1 MRAIFYEQSLK
12 EQKVFFRQKQQEQV
26 NKINDK
32 QKEILPSTLLCWI
45 LSWNLIK
52 NFCTNLQQV
61 FENVDFSVL
70 MFLLTKLWT

>member
-32 QKEILPSTLLCWI
+32 QKEILPSTLLC
-45 LSWNLIK
+45 
-52 NFCTNLQQV
+52 
-61 FENVDFSVL
+61 
-70 MFLLTKLWT
+70 